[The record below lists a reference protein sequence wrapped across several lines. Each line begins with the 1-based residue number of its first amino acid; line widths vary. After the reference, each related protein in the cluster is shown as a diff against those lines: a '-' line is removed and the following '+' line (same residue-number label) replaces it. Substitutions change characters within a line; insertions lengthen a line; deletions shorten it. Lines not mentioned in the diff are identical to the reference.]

1 MKKTILKTCFVVLA
15 LLQFSVVG
23 YPQLVPDPYT
33 IPQKAYYRSWD
44 GLLINPTENYKLLT
58 IMVNICYDMTTD
70 PVAGSSYWAQI
81 PASAASTVPSL
92 NVVLPTYMTDLL
104 DTEYNLPTLHG
115 TMTRKYHESS
125 FGNLYLIGDFVVVN
139 LKQSEIAEPDG
150 KFTFTQ
156 IHNAAISLINQ
167 QGLNTLF
174 TPEIFSDYDSD
185 GDGEFDVVQYIFRN
199 TDRQHGTYD
208 AGNGQTAMETTAE
221 IIINGTAHGIKWLSA
236 TSVGSID
243 LSQQYNH
250 VFYHE
255 FSHLLFGSNEFH
267 TSGGHSWGGVFA
279 TTFLGVQGGYGL
291 MGAANTGLTSCN
303 GYERWRMHWKSSIYN
318 QLSNQYIVANNQVS
332 DITAEDGNKTFLLRD
347 FVTTGDAIRIKL
359 PYNDPGSPTQYIWLE
374 NHKMGMNDKLD
385 VLFYSNTHTCR
396 PQGKPGIYAYY
407 QIGKDILE
415 SFDSTVVYPD
425 GLSDNLKI
433 ISAEGNFDF
442 LRKDDTVLNCV
453 VSGDFPNLKQIK
465 ENPFTGT
472 NSVMKTGFRSA
483 GSPVLTSDF
492 VFPWKKTNL
501 QGASTDSLPFLMS
514 ERDPFRNTG
523 QLSIATNPAP
533 FNALVYNNDAL
544 NNSSIVKTSLWP
556 DNQTIYLSGLAI
568 HYQRLANHDYQVSV
582 EWDNFLVDNDRV
594 WCGTIVAPKR
604 LEIGK
609 NTTITLDQGTTVQT
623 INRVAATGVFADLTQ
638 LSLEP
643 EADFTMF
650 QGAGLNLLNKSKVIF
665 KSGSKTLIADD
676 AWLTINSG
684 TTLEIEACA
693 TVIVKGT
700 GKIEAK
706 SGGTLKIHPG
716 ANLSFDSPQNLVL
729 NSGFLTG
736 GGMAIT
742 PTNFWTMLNQPPSL
756 TIPTGNTTWQSGT
769 YVFNSNL
776 VIPGGAVL
784 TISNSTLRFA
794 PETKITVSRGGRLVL
809 NNTVVT
815 NQSCFSNQFWEGI
828 EVVGTTSL
836 PQPNVNQGWLVINGG
851 RIENARYGVKTFRY
865 DPNPDGES
873 SDPVWGGVAGY
884 SGGVVQATQA
894 TFRNNSVALIMA
906 PYPLISHSFFDQ
918 CIFET
923 NATLADGTYPDYFV
937 KMNGMSGV
945 KFYGCTFRNTLEETG
960 YEPLK
965 RGGGIYA
972 YNSDVYVRS
981 SCNSTDLPCPEANIV
996 RGEFTRLN
1004 RGIYALSTGTHRPVE
1019 IDRNNF
1025 NFNYASIYLSGRDYA
1040 FIARNTIKPY
1050 NETETGTPQT
1060 YGVYLDQCK
1069 GYHIE
1074 ANTFNSTNP
1083 LRRGI
1088 GLIVHNSGERNN
1100 EVYNNTFY
1108 NLNYGTEAQYNNR
1121 SSDGLSGLCYK
1132 CNDFQYNTVD
1142 VLVSPI
1148 NPQSVGNTDGIAA
1161 YQGDS
1166 IAGDNTSPA
1175 GNTFSNMPGYFSL
1188 TNNANPI
1195 VYYRHYNTNNAPI
1208 IPSYSGPVYP
1218 RRVTGT
1224 SYVKQTSCPSKLS
1237 SGGSQEEKDAMDE
1250 ASAEAESLS
1259 QQRLLLLDGGGT
1271 DDLVTDVTLATTTQ
1285 TTQLQQ
1291 QLLSLSPYLTDTVLS
1306 ASIAQEEALP
1316 NAALRDVMVANP
1328 TGARSEKLLEK
1339 IDQRSDPMPDYLY
1352 NQIVDAGNKPSPRE
1366 VLETAISAKRQKSYF
1381 HWSTLNRLLWSG
1393 NEPSD
1398 SLRSIWYTSPLVE
1411 SRFNLAFVALN
1422 NGGYAEATA
1431 WLDTVSNSL
1440 QYASTE
1446 KAEAASMQMLLNVMQ
1461 RMESDTINPNLPDS
1475 VSVMQLQELV
1485 SNGSM
1490 AGIYA
1495 RNILQ
1500 YAGFV
1505 NYQEPILVENQMKSA
1520 SAGQFRSTRLVKK
1533 DELLTVYPNPANTY
1547 FIAEV
1552 HAASDKLLLRL
1563 TDNIGKVHQEYEVK
1577 HADDQVIINTN
1588 HLPAGLYYLCL
1599 WEDSRLVSTV
1609 KVTVQ

>member
-33 IPQKAYYRSWD
+33 IPQKTYYRSWD

-92 NVVLPTYMTDLL
+92 NVVLPAYMTDLL

-374 NHKMGMNDKLD
+374 NHKVGMNDKLD

-894 TFRNNSVALIMA
+894 AFRNNSVALIMA
-906 PYPLISHSFFDQ
+906 PYPITSHSFFDQ

-1050 NETETGTPQT
+1050 NEAVTGTPQT

-1088 GLIVHNSGERNN
+1088 GLIVHNSGETDN
-1100 EVYNNTFY
+1100 EVYNNSFQY
-1108 NLNYGTEAQYNNR
+1108 LRYGTEAQYFNR
-1121 SSDGLSGLCYK
+1121 SSEGKTGLCYK
-1132 CNDFQYNTVD
+1132 CNDFQFNTID
-1142 VLVSPI
+1142 ILVTPV
-1148 NPQSVGNTDGIAA
+1148 NPQSVDSCDGIAKS
-1161 YQGDS
+1161 QGS
-1166 IAGDNTSPA
+1166 NVPGDNTAPA
-1175 GNTFSNMPGYFSL
+1175 GNTFSNLSGQFSY
-1188 TNNANPI
+1188 TNNANLI
-1195 VYYRHYNTNNAPI
+1195 IYYKHAQSNGALI
-1208 IPSYSGPVYP
+1208 SPSYSGPVQP
-1218 RRVTGT
+1218 T
-1224 SYVKQTSCPSKLS
+1224 SVPSTYYTKTDACPSKLVT
-1237 SGGSQEEKDAMDE
+1237 GGGQEEEDAMD
-1250 ASAEAESLS
+1250 AALTDADSLD
-1259 QQRLLLLDGGGT
+1259 QQLATLLDGGNTG
-1271 DDLVTDVTLATTTQ
+1271 DLVTDVSVATASQ
-1285 TTQLQQ
+1285 ADQLHQ
-1291 QLLSLSPYLTDTVLS
+1291 QLLSLSPYVTDTVLKTAIVS
-1306 ASIAQEEALP
+1306 EEAVP
-1316 NAALRDVMVANP
+1316 NAMLRDVMVANP
-1328 TGARSEKLLEK
+1328 TGARSEKLLEQ
-1339 IDQRSDPMPDYLY
+1339 IDQRSVPMPDYLY
-1352 NQIVDAGNKPSPRE
+1352 YQIVEAGENPSPRE
-1366 VLETAISAKRQKSYF
+1366 TLEARIAALRHEFYF
-1381 HWSTLNRLLWSG
+1381 NWSNLNRRYWSGTAPSDTLAALWS
-1393 NEPSD
+1393 E
-1398 SLRSIWYTSPLVE
+1398 SPLAE
-1411 SRFNLAFVALN
+1411 ARFNLAYYKMN
-1422 NGGYAEATA
+1422 NGDY
-1431 WLDTVSNSL
+1431 S
-1440 QYASTE
+1440 
-1446 KAEAASMQMLLNVMQ
+1446 EAADLFDSIVSSPLSSPALQADASDAGVLLAIVQQMNT
-1461 RMESDTINPNLPDS
+1461 DTSASVLPDS
-1475 VSVMQLQELV
+1475 ASVVQLQQLATGRGQTAV
-1485 SNGSM
+1485 
-1490 AGIYA
+1490 YA
-1495 RNILQ
+1495 RNMLLHAGVGQ
-1500 YAGFV
+1500 Y
-1505 NYQEPILVENQMKSA
+1505 NEPIGVDDPLKVAKAAYRRKSVPA
-1520 SAGQFRSTRLVKK
+1520 SRT
-1533 DELLTVYPNPANTY
+1533 ELLTAYPNPARHY
-1547 FIAEV
+1547 LVAEV
-1552 HAASDKLLLRL
+1552 HTASGNSLLRL
-1563 TDNIGKVHQEYEVK
+1563 TDNNGALMGEYPVNRS
-1577 HADDQVIINTN
+1577 DDQMIISTG
-1588 HLPAGLYYLCL
+1588 HLTPGIYYLCL
-1599 WEDSRLVSTV
+1599 WEEGRLTSTF
-1609 KVTVQ
+1609 KVNIQ